1 MAELFE
7 KLERV
12 SGVKAPTRRIPGAA
26 LLLIAALAETQ
37 ARLTGKPALLSI
49 ATVRIILPE
58 RERSR
63 FDPAKS
69 HAGLGLTFRP
79 IEDTLAD
86 EITWFKANGFLSR
99 AASDDRRIG
108 TIRRPGRG
116 DCWCGCQGR
125 CALHRNPCR
134 VLSSCRRTAT
144 F

>member
-12 SGVKAPTRRIPGAA
+12 SGVKAPTRMIPGAA

-37 ARLTGKPALLSI
+37 ARLTGKPALLSV
-49 ATVRIILPE
+49 ATVRIMLQE

-86 EITWFKANGFLSR
+86 EIAWFRATGFLPA
-99 AASDDRRIG
+99 AASG
-108 TIRRPGRG
+108 GR
-116 DCWCGCQGR
+116 QVGR
-125 CALHRNPCR
+125 VELQS
-134 VLSSCRRTAT
+134 L
-144 F
+144 